1 MAMCGL
7 HITNIARRRQSLG
20 MVGYHSKTLKGVYQ
34 AVTRSYVQ
42 VIGPKDVPDRV
53 SRRERCLTSRNC
65 QAVQVRTAPSWS
77 QGDIIIERLMSS
89 ADLWH
94 YIDVQSRESG
104 TIPASCLKF
113 VFKGHPPTP
122 PSSSSRMSA
131 SNTVDQSTS
140 TVVSAQDPKD
150 MTKVHVP
157 PLSLQFKGV
166 SASMPDLQSTVDSLP
181 DSPQIPAAVL
191 PTKNIPNRLLDSD
204 RTTLFEE
211 PNTTKLTSCRCP
223 TLTEMH
229 TWPATSVSC
238 AHPSRS
244 RSPRVIDAE
253 SFLGAQQ
260 RHKRQ
265 GETAT
270 TDEVIP
276 MKPLSRE
283 PA

>member
-7 HITNIARRRQSLG
+7 HITSIARRSQSLG

-42 VIGPKDVPDRV
+42 VIGPKDVLDRI

-65 QAVQVRTAPSWS
+65 QAAQVRTPSWS
-77 QGDIIIERLMSS
+77 QGDIIIERLMPS

-94 YIDVQSRESG
+94 YIDIQSRESG

-122 PSSSSRMSA
+122 PSSSSRMPA
-131 SNTVDQSTS
+131 SNTVDPSTS

-157 PLSLQFKGV
+157 PMSPQFEAV
-166 SASMPDLQSTVDSLP
+166 SASMHDVQSTVDSLP
-181 DSPQIPAAVL
+181 ESPQIPAAVL

-204 RTTLFEE
+204 GTTLFEE
-211 PNTTKLTSCRCP
+211 PNTTKLTSYRYP

-238 AHPSRS
+238 AHPSSS

-265 GETAT
+265 SETAT
-270 TDEVIP
+270 TDEIIP

-283 PA
+283 SA